1 MPKKA
6 ARKRNAYRDRE
17 SECCVCFNAIIG
29 KAGKLPCGHDK
40 LCVDCIIKVFT
51 QINVKCPLCRWTPT
65 SQTTRTSQTT
75 ITEEDMYH
83 HITGRIYDKSSNDEK
98 VRAWVKQGLEFFNA
112 SLDSSTVDADV
123 ADMEEA
129 AEMARQLVME
139 TDDEEEGE
147 EDEEDEN
154 EEEGEEDEAAAR
166 V

>member
-1 MPKKA
+1 MYQ
-6 ARKRNAYRDRE
+6 RFRM
-17 SECCVCFNAIIG
+17 
-29 KAGKLPCGHDK
+29 
-40 LCVDCIIKVFT
+40 VF
-51 QINVKCPLCRWTPT
+51 
-65 SQTTRTSQTT
+65 
-75 ITEEDMYH
+75 EEDMYH